1 MPYTFLMIDLDNFKQ
16 VNDLYG
22 HNTGDQMLR
31 FTGSILKQTFRQ
43 SDVVIRV
50 GGDEFAVLAYPCS
63 DIQAIKRK
71 AESVIRQYKDKAR
84 EKCPLSGTSMSIGGI
99 HGSRPR
105 KFLELYKLADPV
117 LYHVKRKKGYCE
129 IWEIDQQYD
138 GKHF

>member
-1 MPYTFLMIDLDNFKQ
+1 
-16 VNDLYG
+16 
-22 HNTGDQMLR
+22 MLR

-84 EKCPLSGTSMSIGGI
+84 EKCPLSNTSMSIGGI

-105 KFLELYKLADPV
+105 RFLELYKLADPV
-117 LYHVKRKKGYCE
+117 LYHVKGKKGYCE
-129 IWEIDQQYD
+129 IWEMDQQYD